1 MQNSSSAPIPA
12 PIPNPTL
19 DQILALLAQ
28 LETLLAP
35 YLRSLTDAERRAM
48 AKMGPDSV
56 SFVQNGQNAI
66 DYSIDFMPRD
76 FDPVEFKNAFALSQ
90 QLEPLAARLL
100 SMARG
105 VEDGEMVYGSIAY
118 TEALEIYSQ
127 IGGAS
132 KKDSAL
138 LAFYNAMK
146 ARFDKLRGKRSPV
159 ASATNS

>member
-1 MQNSSSAPIPA
+1 MQNSSSVPVPA
-12 PIPNPTL
+12 PIPNATL

-35 YLRSLTDAERRAM
+35 YLRSLTDDERRKL
-48 AKMGPDSV
+48 AKMGAESV

-76 FDPVEFKNAFALSQ
+76 FDPVEFRNAFALSQ

-105 VEDGEMVYGSIAY
+105 VEDGEMVYGSLAY
-118 TEALEIYSQ
+118 TEALEIYAQ
-127 IGGAS
+127 VGVAS
-132 KKDSAL
+132 KKDSAFL
-138 LAFYNAMK
+138 VFYNNMK
-146 ARFDKLRGKRSPV
+146 QRFDKLRGKRPAPPSP
-159 ASATNS
+159 